1 VTPAA
6 ARLDPAALA
15 AGRKRARATLVTG
28 VALGSTGHIAA
39 VTVATLVAQDLLG
52 SSTLAGAPGATVVLG
67 AALGAVLL
75 SALMAQRGRR
85 LGLSLGYAVGVGG
98 ALLATLAVLSRSFP
112 LLLLGTLF
120 IGFGNSSNQLSR
132 YAAADMAPAAKRAS
146 AIGLV
151 VWASTVGSVI
161 GPWLVPIAGAL
172 AMQAGLPMLAGPYL
186 VPVVFVGT
194 AAVASFVFL
203 RPDPYDLADVD
214 SISNVDVVVSKD
226 PVVEILRRPGVGAA
240 IVALIAGQFVMTL
253 IMTMTP
259 LHMTQHGHDLGAVGL
274 VLSGHTLGMFAL
286 SPLSGRLTE
295 RWGSV
300 RTILLGSA
308 VLGVSA
314 VMAAVAP
321 PDGGALLLI
330 ALFLLGYGW
339 NLGFVAGS
347 TMLSERLEIH
357 ERTRIQGAA
366 DALIWSAAAAA
377 SLGSGIV
384 MAMAGYTA
392 LAILGMGAVVVMAAV
407 MRNYRREVAQDVR
420 RGVADAAELLDVE
433 GPAGL
438 AHDANANAHENAG
451 AEPPSTAA

>member
-1 VTPAA
+1 
-6 ARLDPAALA
+6 
-15 AGRKRARATLVTG
+15 VTG

-39 VTVATLVAQDLLG
+39 VTVATIVAQDLLG

-67 AALGAVLL
+67 AAVGAVLL
-75 SALMAQRGRR
+75 SALMARRGRR
-85 LGLSLGYAVGVGG
+85 PGLALGYAVGVGG

-132 YAAADMAPAAKRAS
+132 YASADMSPAAKRAS

-161 GPWLVPIAGAL
+161 GPWLVPISGTL
-172 AMQAGLPMLAGPYL
+172 AMGAGLPMLAGPYL
-186 VPVVFVGT
+186 VPVLFVGI
-194 AAVASFVFL
+194 AAVVTFAFL
-203 RPDPYDLADVD
+203 RPDPYELADDD
-214 SISNVDVVVSKD
+214 SLPDEDTGTSTD
-226 PVVEILRRPGVGAA
+226 PVREILRRPGVGAA

-286 SPLSGRLTE
+286 SPISGRLTE
-295 RWGSV
+295 RFGSV
-300 RTILLGSA
+300 RTIMLGSV

-314 VMAAVAP
+314 IMAAVAP
-321 PDGGALLLI
+321 PDGGTILLV

-347 TMLSERLEIH
+347 TMLSERLELH
-357 ERTRIQGAA
+357 ERTRIQGVA

-384 MAMAGYTA
+384 MALAGYTA

-407 MRNYRREVAQDVR
+407 MRSYRRQAARDLRHGHGDVGER
-420 RGVADAAELLDVE
+420 LDLE
-433 GPAGL
+433 GSEGAMP
-438 AHDANANAHENAG
+438 HIH
-451 AEPPSTAA
+451 AEPEPPPEIV

>member
-1 VTPAA
+1 MSHPAA
-6 ARLDPAALA
+6 LQPLDLSPAELA
-15 AGRKRARATLVTG
+15 AGRRRARATLVTG

-39 VTVATLVAQDLLG
+39 VTVATLVAEDLLG
-52 SSTLAGAPGATVVLG
+52 SSTFAGAPGATVVLG
-67 AALGAVLL
+67 AAVGAVLL
-75 SALMAQRGRR
+75 SALMSQRGRR
-85 LGLSLGYAVGVGG
+85 LGLSLGYTVGVGG
-98 ALLATLAVLSRSFP
+98 ALLATAAVLLHSFP
-112 LLLLGTLF
+112 LLLLGTMF

-132 YAAADMAPAAKRAS
+132 YASADMAPAARRAS

-161 GPWLVPIAGAL
+161 GPSLVPIASGM
-172 AMQAGLPMLAGPYL
+172 AMAAGLPMLAGPYL
-186 VPVVFVGT
+186 VPVLFVGT

-203 RPDPYDLADVD
+203 RPDPYELADED
-214 SISNVDVVVSKD
+214 SIQSADVEPSHD
-226 PVVEILRRPGVGAA
+226 PVREILRRPGVGAA

-286 SPLSGRLTE
+286 SPISGRLTE
-295 RWGSV
+295 RFGSV
-300 RTILLGSA
+300 RTIFLGSA

-321 PDGGALLLI
+321 PDGGTLLLV

-357 ERTRIQGAA
+357 ERTRIQGVS
-366 DALIWSAAAAA
+366 DSLIWSAAAAA

-384 MAMAGYTA
+384 MAIAGYTA
-392 LAILGMGAVVVMAAV
+392 LAILGLGAVVVMAAV
-407 MRNYRREVAQDVR
+407 MRNYRRAAARDAR
-420 RGVADAAELLDVE
+420 LGTADTAERLDVE
-433 GPAGL
+433 GEAAMLDAGR
-438 AHDANANAHENAG
+438 
-451 AEPPSTAA
+451 S